1 MNAKQLQ
8 YAPDSFTKQFVTL
21 SPFSGQVVSLSYID
35 EPFYESGHMGP
46 GAAVRSTSNTIVS
59 PFAGKV
65 LSVSPLDYAID
76 IQSSVGLKCKIKYGG
91 DTSHLHGAQFV
102 CSLKRGDVIVPKQ
115 VLFTVNAAWLKQ
127 RGVSNTCSLT
137 LLNAQALIGVL
148 PTHQKYVEAGEDTL
162 LTLYL

>member
-8 YAPDSFTKQFVTL
+8 YAPDSFAKQFATV
-21 SPFSGQVVSLSYID
+21 SPFSGQVVSLSHID
-35 EPFYESGHMGP
+35 DPYYKSGLMGP
-46 GAAVRSTSNTIVS
+46 GAAVSSTSNTIVS
-59 PFAGKV
+59 PFAGRV

-76 IQSSVGLKCKIKYGG
+76 VQSSAGLKCKIKYGG

-102 CSLKRGDVIVPKQ
+102 CSLKRGNEIKPKQ

-127 RGVSNTCSLT
+127 RGVINTCALT

-148 PTHQKYVEAGEDTL
+148 PTHQKFVEAGEDTL

>member
-8 YAPDSFTKQFVTL
+8 YAPDSFTKQFATL
-21 SPFSGQVVSLSYID
+21 SPFSGQVISLSTID
-35 EPFYESGHMGP
+35 ESFFKNGLMGP
-46 GAAVRSTSNTIVS
+46 GAAISSTSNSVVS

-65 LSVSPLDYAID
+65 LSVSPLDYSID
-76 IQSSVGLKCKIKYGG
+76 IQSSAGLKCKIKYGG
-91 DTSHLHGAQFV
+91 DTSHLHGAQFM
-102 CSLKRGDVIVPKQ
+102 CSLKRGDAIKAKQ

-127 RGVSNTCSLT
+127 RGVSNTCTLT

-148 PTHQKYVEAGEDTL
+148 TTHQKFVEAGEDTL

>member
-8 YAPDSFTKQFVTL
+8 YAPDSFTKQFATL
-21 SPFSGQVVSLSYID
+21 SPFTGQVISLSTID
-35 EPFYESGHMGP
+35 EPFFKNGLMGP
-46 GAAVRSTSNTIVS
+46 GAAISSTSNSVVS

-65 LSVSPLDYAID
+65 LSVSPLDYSID
-76 IQSSVGLKCKIKYGG
+76 IQSSAGLKCKIKYGG
-91 DTSHLHGAQFV
+91 DTSHLHGAQFM
-102 CSLKRGDVIVPKQ
+102 CSLKRGDAIKAKQ

-127 RGVSNTCSLT
+127 RGVSNTCTLT

-148 PTHQKYVEAGEDTL
+148 PTHQKFVEAGEDTL

>member
-1 MNAKQLQ
+1 MNTKQLQ
-8 YAPDSFTKQFVTL
+8 YPPDSFAKQFITL
-21 SPFSGQVVSLSYID
+21 SPFTGQVASLTD
-35 EPFYESGHMGP
+35 VNDPFFQKGFMGP
-46 GAAVRSTSNTIVS
+46 GAAISSNSNIVVS

-76 IQSSVGLKCKIKYGG
+76 IQSTAGLKCKIKYGG
-91 DTSHLHGAQFV
+91 DTTHLNGAQFV
-102 CSLKRGDVIVPKQ
+102 SSLKPGEQIKPKQ

-127 RGVSNTCSLT
+127 RGVNNTCALT

-148 PTHQKYVEAGEDTL
+148 PTHQKFVEAGEDTL

>member
-8 YAPDSFTKQFVTL
+8 CPPDSYTKQFVIL
-21 SPFSGQVVSLSYID
+21 SPFSGQVVSLCDID
-35 EPFYESGHMGP
+35 DPFYKNGLMGP
-46 GAAVRSTSNTIVS
+46 GAAISSNSNSVIS

-76 IQSSVGLKCKIKYGG
+76 IQSTAGLKCKIKYGG
-91 DTSHLHGAQFV
+91 DTTHLHGAQFV
-102 CSLKRGDVIVPKQ
+102 CALKRGDQIKPNQ

-127 RGVSNTCSLT
+127 RGVSNTCALT

-148 PTHQKYVEAGEDTL
+148 STHQKFVEAGEDTL